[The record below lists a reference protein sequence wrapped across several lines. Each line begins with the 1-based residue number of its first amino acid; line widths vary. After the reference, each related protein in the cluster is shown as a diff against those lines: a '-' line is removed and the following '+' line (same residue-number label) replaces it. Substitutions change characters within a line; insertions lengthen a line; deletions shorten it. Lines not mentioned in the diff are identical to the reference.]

1 MRQPNLRQ
9 SGASLIGILAVLAI
23 VVFLGTAVL
32 KLAPHYMQFA
42 TIKSVMNDA
51 RKDVESNGGGTNE
64 LLSGIDNRLY
74 VNGVN
79 VVTRKDFKLKRE
91 KGGNVLS
98 VAYEVREHLAGNLD
112 AVMTFSH
119 QVKINQE

>member
-1 MRQPNLRQ
+1 MQQSNLRQ
-9 SGASLIGILAVLAI
+9 RGASLIGILAVLAI
-23 VVFLGTAVL
+23 AVFLGTAVL

-51 RKDVESNGGGTNE
+51 RKDVELNGGGTNA